1 MLNCKTL
8 GSIVAIIALIG
19 FGVSMGIFSARQNQD
34 TLPPNIPGLLW
45 PQGKALQAFSMD
57 DQNDNEFDLNKL
69 SDKWSFLF
77 FGYTSCPDI
86 CPITM
91 TILDQLYL
99 KLGTNM
105 ANADVQMIFVS
116 VDPIRDNSEKL
127 KAYVSY
133 FNKDFFGLGGSI
145 EQIKSLTG
153 QIGISFIYEQA
164 DSDGNYLIGH
174 TSSIFLIDPQ
184 GQMRAIFSQPH
195 LVDDI
200 LSRFLKIRTLIEKES
215 AS

>member
-1 MLNCKTL
+1 MLNRKIL
-8 GSIVAIIALIG
+8 GSIVAVIALIG
-19 FGVSMGIFSARQNQD
+19 FGVGMGIFSARQNQD

-45 PQGKALQAFSMD
+45 PQGKALQAFSME
-57 DQNDNEFDLNKL
+57 DQNGNEFDLNKL

-145 EQIKSLTG
+145 EQIKSLTR

>member
-1 MLNCKTL
+1 MLNRKTL
-8 GSIVAIIALIG
+8 GSIVAVIALIG

-145 EQIKSLTG
+145 EQIKSLTR